1 MYWERVTE
9 EIYLF
14 TSELYARVN
23 SVAIRTKEGT
33 VVIDALPFPNEA
45 KKIVKFLNTQGNG
58 RFHSLMLTHHHAD
71 HSYGLFAFPEYL
83 ELIAHE
89 RCRQKLLTEG
99 EQSLAETRRNHPTF
113 DQVTLRIP
121 TITFEEESMFVRAG
135 DRTLQLLSL
144 PGHTSDN
151 IGVYLEEEQIL
162 VAGDAVMAI
171 PIIIQGDW
179 RREIQTLQKVKE
191 LAPLTIIQGHGE
203 VILRGEVKTVM
214 DRYINYL
221 TCLEEK
227 ACNLLDNNKPRD
239 LIWDIPLEAC
249 GLERVPLG
257 LGSQQLHSANIFSI
271 YDQLKAEREENT
283 GLENNALP

>member
-14 TSELYARVN
+14 TSERYARVN
-23 SVAIRTKEGT
+23 SVAIRTQEGI
-33 VVIDALPFPNEA
+33 VVIDVLPFPNEA
-45 KKIVKFLNTQGNG
+45 KKIAKFLSIQGGG
-58 RFHSLMLTHHHAD
+58 RFHSLILTHHHAD
-71 HSYGLFAFPEYL
+71 HSYGLFAFPAYL

-89 RCRQKLLTEG
+89 RCRQKLLALG
-99 EQSLAETRRNHPTF
+99 EESLVETRRNHPIF
-113 DQVTLRIP
+113 EQVTVRLP
-121 TITFEEESMFVRAG
+121 TITFEEESLFVCAG
-135 DRTLQLLSL
+135 DYTLHLLSL
-144 PGHTSDN
+144 PGHTADN

-171 PIIIQGDW
+171 PIIVQGDW
-179 RREIQTLQKVKE
+179 RQEIQTLQKVKE

-203 VILRGEVKTVM
+203 VILRGEVNTVM

-221 TCLEEK
+221 TCMEEK
-227 ACNLLDNNKPRD
+227 TRKLLDDNKPRD

-271 YDQLKAEREENT
+271 YDQLKAEREGPA
-283 GLENNALP
+283 GLENDATT